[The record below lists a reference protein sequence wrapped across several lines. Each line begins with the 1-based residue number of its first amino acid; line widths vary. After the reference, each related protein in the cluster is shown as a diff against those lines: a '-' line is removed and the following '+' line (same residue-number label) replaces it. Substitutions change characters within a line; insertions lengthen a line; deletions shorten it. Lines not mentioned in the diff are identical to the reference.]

1 MSGAARRRALLVED
15 DPAIRELVRLHL
27 DLADYDVDEEA
38 DGRKALDRARAQ
50 VFDLILLDV
59 MLPSLDGISLCRAL
73 RSGDT
78 NRDTPILMVTARDGE
93 LDTVVG
99 LESGAD
105 DYLAKPFGVRELMAR
120 VVAITRRHD
129 RRAAPPDEEVFAVLG
144 LTVDRRR
151 RRVSV
156 RGSDV
161 ELTRQE
167 FDLLALFASRPGMV
181 FSRAALLQQVW
192 PDDTFVT
199 ERTVDAVVS
208 RLRRKLERDPSDP
221 ELLLTAWGVGYRF
234 ADAGD

>member
-1 MSGAARRRALLVED
+1 MSGAIRRRALLVED
-15 DPAIRELVRLHL
+15 DPAIRELMRLHL
-27 DLADYDVDEEA
+27 DLGGYDVEEEA

-59 MLPSLDGISLCRAL
+59 MLPSLDGVSLCRAL
-73 RSGDT
+73 RAGDT
-78 NRDTPILMVTARDGE
+78 NRETPILMVTARDGE

-129 RRAAPPDEEVFAVLG
+129 RRTASHDEEVFTVLE

-151 RRVSV
+151 RRVNV
-156 RGSDV
+156 RGADV

-208 RLRRKLERDPSDP
+208 RLRRKLERDPADP